1 MADQIALQH
10 KAEVDRKVRFEFG
23 KNWRRF
29 LRTLDDT
36 RIARAEKSLR
46 DFLGRDRLEGLTFL
60 DIGSGSGLFS
70 LAARRLGAKVR
81 SFDYD
86 THSVAC
92 TEELRRRYMLA
103 DRNWVIEQ
111 GSALDE
117 PFLKS
122 LGQFDIVYSW
132 GVLHHTGEMW
142 KALDLAKDL
151 VRPGGLLYIAI
162 YNDLGAITDKW
173 HAIKI
178 RYNSLPEPLKL
189 PYAATVLAGEEWP
202 QIKYFVK
209 QKQPMGYVRRWRDYE
224 RDSTRGM
231 DFWRDQVDWIGGLPY
246 ERATLDQILDFYM
259 KDGFE
264 PANIASRETGYGC
277 NEFLFRRVGARGEVI
292 DRRLKDSGRLA
303 RREGHRL
310 IDVAERDGRWQ
321 GRLIE
326 PLKSAP
332 GETLALFVDNDLR
345 GEARPEATGESGVES
360 VSWQKVA
367 APEGAV
373 YRVVSAK
380 RRVLPPP
387 FKKVR
392 GNMWEVHLPD
402 LEHITDSVA
411 GLNSTVTPF
420 WAGKQL
426 TLGRATHAD
435 ITRHG
440 GGRYSHWL
448 AYLYFSLPDN
458 SDPNASDGPLEILY
472 HERPASG
479 A

>member
-1 MADQIALQH
+1 M
-10 KAEVDRKVRFEFG
+10 DRKVRFEFG
-23 KNWRRF
+23 KNWHRF
-29 LRTLDDT
+29 LRTLDDK
-36 RIARAEKSLR
+36 RIARAEQSLR
-46 DFLGRDRLEGLTFL
+46 DFLGRERLDGLTFL

-92 TEELRRRYMLA
+92 TEELRRRYIPA
-103 DRNWVIEQ
+103 DPDWVVEQ

-117 PFLKS
+117 VFLAS

-132 GVLHHTGEMW
+132 GVLHHTGQMW

-178 RYNSLPEPLKL
+178 RYNSLPDPLKL
-189 PYAATVLAGEEWP
+189 PYAAAVLAGEEWP
-202 QIKYFVK
+202 QVKYFVK
-209 QKQPMGYVRRWRDYE
+209 QKQPWGYVRRWRDYE

-231 DFWRDQVDWIGGLPY
+231 DFWRDQIDWIGGLPY

-259 KDGFE
+259 KDSFE

-277 NEFLFRRVGARGEVI
+277 NEFLFRRVGARGEVL
-292 DRRLKDSGRLA
+292 DRQLKNSGRLV
-303 RREGHRL
+303 RREGRL
-310 IDVAERDGRWQ
+310 LADVAERDGRWH

-326 PLKSAP
+326 PLDVAP
-332 GETLALFVDNDLR
+332 GEALALFVGNDLR
-345 GEARPEATGESGVES
+345 GEARAEATGARGVES
-360 VSWQKVA
+360 VSWQGVTA
-367 APEGAV
+367 SGGESL
-373 YRVVSAK
+373 RVVSTK
-380 RRVLPPP
+380 RRVLKPP
-387 FKKVR
+387 FKNVR
-392 GNMWEVHLPD
+392 QHMWEASLPD
-402 LEHITDSVA
+402 LEQASDSVA

-420 WAGKQL
+420 HGGKQL
-426 TLGRATHAD
+426 LLARATHAD
-435 ITRHG
+435 IMKHG
-440 GGRYSHWL
+440 AGRYSHWL
-448 AYLYFSLPDN
+448 ANLYFSLPDN
-458 SDPNASDGPLEILY
+458 SDPNASETPLEILY
-472 HERPASG
+472 HDRPAPG